1 MSLKV
6 AVLDMQPI
14 DPPTGGGRLRL
25 LGLYHALGR
34 DLDVRYVGTYDW
46 PGPGYRRQK
55 LSPTLEE
62 VLVPLSPAH
71 FAAAKA
77 RSKALGGRGV
87 IDTTFHELAHLS
99 PEYLAAAREAAA
111 EADIVVFSH
120 PWIHPLVCD
129 LIDPERQLIVY
140 EAHNVEGLLRLELLD
155 DGAAGTEIAR
165 EVVRVEYALCH
176 AAHLILACSHED
188 RSAFIRL
195 YGVPP
200 ERTRVAANG
209 AFTRAMVPPTA
220 EEKAAARKALG
231 VGAGPVAL
239 FIGSQY
245 GPNVDAARFIAETLA
260 PAVPDVQFVIAGG
273 VGEAVKARRANLRVT
288 GQISDEDKRRWLQ
301 AADFGV
307 NPMFGGSGTNIK
319 MFDFMAVGLPIVTTP
334 IGARGIMADGE
345 NMAVVEPDGLAGAIS
360 ALVAAPDRARSM
372 GRSAREAVERSYSWE
387 RISEQTGAL
396 LSRRRT
402 RLGRPEPYFS
412 VLVPT
417 YARHPSLTSLMEL
430 LAEQSWRDFEVVVV
444 DQSAEP
450 WPDRDRDFG
459 LDLLYVHTDLRG
471 AVFARNRG
479 AGLARGEVIAFID
492 DDCLPSKGWLAA
504 AHAEFSS
511 RDIVGLEGLIT
522 SGGKSDPDWRAV
534 TNDGFEGIGFMT
546 ANLFVRSGVFQQLDG
561 FDPAFDHPHFREDT
575 DLGWRLQALGAVPF
589 SRQAAVYHPPQP
601 RALERES
608 VETRSKF
615 FEKDALL
622 LRKHPQKYP
631 QLLLRECQWKHNP
644 YFWSYFFRGLDR
656 YGVEAPEA
664 VLVHAPRDQR
674 MKLRDRARRSS
685 SASN

>member
-25 LGLYHALGR
+25 LGLYRALGHE
-34 DLDVRYVGTYDW
+34 LEARYVGTYDW
-46 PGPGYRRQK
+46 PGPGYRRQM

-71 FAAAKA
+71 FEAAKA
-77 RSKALGGRGV
+77 RSKAAGGKGV

-99 PEYLAAAREAAA
+99 PDYVAAARDAAA

-120 PWIHPLVCD
+120 PWIHPLVSD
-129 LIDPERQLIVY
+129 LLDPERQLIVY

-155 DGAAGTEIAR
+155 DGAGGSEIAR
-165 EVVRVEYALCH
+165 EVVRVEYTLCR

-195 YGVPP
+195 YGAPP

-209 AFTRAMVPPTA
+209 AFTQAIVPATP
-220 EEKAAARKALG
+220 EEKLAARKALG
-231 VGAGPVAL
+231 VKPGPMAL

-245 GPNVDAARFIAETLA
+245 GPNVDAARFIAATLA
-260 PAVPDVQFVIAGG
+260 PGAPDVQFVIAGG
-273 VGEAVKARRANLRVT
+273 VGEAVKARRANVRVT
-288 GQISDEDKRRWLQ
+288 GQISEEDKRRWLQ
-301 AADFGV
+301 AADLGV
-307 NPMFGGSGTNIK
+307 NPMFAGSGTNIK
-319 MFDFMAVGLPIVTTP
+319 MFDFMAAGLPVVSTP
-334 IGARGIMADGE
+334 TGARGILADGE
-345 NMAVVEPDGLAGAIS
+345 NMAVVAPDGLADAIS
-360 ALVAAPDRARSM
+360 ALVADPARARSM
-372 GRSAREAVERSYSWE
+372 GRAARDTVERSYSWE

-396 LSRRRT
+396 LSRRRA
-402 RLGRPEPYFS
+402 RLGRPTPYFS
-412 VLVPT
+412 VVVPT
-417 YARHPSLTSLMEL
+417 YERHASLTSLIRL
-430 LAEQSWRDFEVVVV
+430 LAQQAFGDFEVVVV

-450 WPDRDRDFG
+450 WPDHDEDFG

-479 AGLARGEVIAFID
+479 AGLARGEVVAFID
-492 DDCLPSKGWLAA
+492 DDCQPSQDWLAA
-504 AHAEFSS
+504 AHAELST
-511 RDIVGLEGLIT
+511 RDIVGLEGLIS
-522 SGGKSDPDWRAV
+522 SGDKFDPDWRAV

-546 ANLFVRSGVFQQLDG
+546 ANLFVRSRVFQELDG
-561 FDPAFDHPHFREDT
+561 FDVAFDHPHFREDT
-575 DLGWRLQALGAVPF
+575 DLGWRMQALGAVPF
-589 SRQAAVYHPPQP
+589 SRGAAVYHPPQP

-631 QLLLRECQWKHNP
+631 ELLLRERQWKHNP
-644 YFWSYFFRGLDR
+644 YFWAYFFRGLER

-664 VLVHAPRDQR
+664 VLAHAPRELR
-674 MKLRDRARRSS
+674 MKARERAPRRS
-685 SASN
+685 A

>member
-6 AVLDMQPI
+6 VVLDMQPI

-25 LGLYHALGR
+25 LGLYHALGGG
-34 DLDVRYVGTYDW
+34 LDVRYVGTYDW

-62 VLVPLSPAH
+62 VLVPLSAAH

-77 RSKALGGRGV
+77 RSKAAGGKGV
-87 IDTTFHELAHLS
+87 IDTTFHELAYLS
-99 PEYLAAAREAAA
+99 PEYVAAAREAAA

-129 LIDPERQLIVY
+129 LLEPERQLIVY

-155 DGAAGTEIAR
+155 DGRGGTEIAR
-165 EVVRVEYALCH
+165 EVVRVEYSLCH
-176 AAHLILACSHED
+176 AAHLILACSHAD

-209 AFTRAMVPPTA
+209 AFTRTLVPPTS
-220 EEKAAARKALG
+220 EEKATARKNLRL
-231 VGAGPVAL
+231 GAGPVAL

-245 GPNVDAARFIAETLA
+245 GPNVEAARFIATSLA
-260 PAVPDVQFVIAGG
+260 GAAPQVQFVIAGG
-273 VGEAVKARRANLRVT
+273 VGEAVSTRRANLRVT
-288 GQISDEDKRRWLQ
+288 GQISEEDKRRWLQ
-301 AADFGV
+301 AADLGV
-307 NPMFGGSGTNIK
+307 NPMFSGSGTNIK
-319 MFDFMAVGLPIVTTP
+319 MFDFMAAGLPIVTTP

-345 NMAVVEPDGLAGAIS
+345 NMAVVEPDGFADEVS
-360 ALVAAPDRARSM
+360 ALVGDPDCARSM
-372 GRSAREAVERSYSWE
+372 GRAARDAVERSYSWE

-396 LSRRRT
+396 LARRQA
-402 RLGRPEPYFS
+402 RLGGPEPYFT
-412 VLVPT
+412 VVVPT
-417 YARHPSLTSLMEL
+417 YARHPSLTALMER
-430 LAEQSWRDFEVVVV
+430 LAQQSWRDFEVVIV
-444 DQSAEP
+444 DQSVEP
-450 WPDRDRDFG
+450 WPDRERDFG

-479 AGLARGEVIAFID
+479 AGLGRGEVVAFID
-492 DDCLPSKGWLAA
+492 DDCHPSKNWLAA
-504 AHAEFSS
+504 AHAEFSR

-522 SGGKSDPDWRAV
+522 SGDKSDPAWRAV

-546 ANLFVRSGVFQQLDG
+546 ANLFVRSSVFQQLDG
-561 FDPAFDHPHFREDT
+561 FDAAFDHPHFREDT
-575 DLGWRLQALGAVPF
+575 DLGWRMQAVGAVPF
-589 SRQAAVYHPPQP
+589 SREAAVYHPPQP

-631 QLLLRECQWKHNP
+631 ELLLRECQWKHNP
-644 YFWSYFFRGLDR
+644 HFWPYFLRGLDR
-656 YGVEAPEA
+656 YGVEASEA
-664 VLVHAPRDQR
+664 VIAHAPHDQR
-674 MKLRDRARRSS
+674 KKLRDRTRRVS
-685 SASN
+685 SAAK

>member
-1 MSLKV
+1 
-6 AVLDMQPI
+6 MQPI

-25 LGLYHALGR
+25 LGLYHALGHG
-34 DLDVRYVGTYDW
+34 LDVRYVGTYDW
-46 PGPGYRRQK
+46 PGPGYRRQQ

-71 FAAAKA
+71 FEAVKA
-77 RSKALGGRGV
+77 RSKAAGGKGV
-87 IDTTFHELAHLS
+87 IDTTFHELARLS
-99 PEYLAAAREAAA
+99 PDYVAAAREAAA

-129 LIDPERQLIVY
+129 LLDPARQLIVY

-155 DGAAGTEIAR
+155 DGMAGTGIAR
-165 EVVRVEYALCH
+165 EVVRVEYTLCH

-209 AFTRAMVPPTA
+209 AFTRAIIPPTP
-220 EEKAAARKALG
+220 EEQAAARKGLG
-231 VGAGPVAL
+231 VRSGPVAL

-245 GPNVDAARFIAETLA
+245 GPNVDAARFIAATLA
-260 PAVPDVQFVIAGG
+260 PAAPHVQFVVAGG
-273 VGEAVKARRANLRVT
+273 VGEALTARRANLRVT
-288 GQISDEDKRRWLQ
+288 GQISEQDKHRWLH
-301 AADFGV
+301 AADIGL

-319 MFDFMAVGLPIVTTP
+319 MFDFMAAGLPIVTTP
-334 IGARGIMADGE
+334 IGARGIMADGG
-345 NMAVVEPDGLAGAIS
+345 NMAVVEPDDLADAIS
-360 ALVAAPDRARSM
+360 ALVSDSARARGM
-372 GRSAREAVERSYSWE
+372 GRTAREAVERSYSWE

-396 LSRRRT
+396 LSRRRA
-402 RLGRPEPYFS
+402 RLGRPQPYFS
-412 VLVPT
+412 VVVPT
-417 YARHPSLTSLMEL
+417 YERHASLTALMER
-430 LAEQSWRDFEVVVV
+430 LAQQSWRDFEVVVV
-444 DQSAEP
+444 DQSAES
-450 WPDRDRDFG
+450 WPDRDHDFG

-479 AGLARGEVIAFID
+479 AGLACGEIIAFID
-492 DDCLPSKGWLAA
+492 DDCQPSKDWLAGA
-504 AHAEFSS
+504 QAEFSS

-522 SGGKSDPDWRAV
+522 SGDKFDPDWRAV

-546 ANLFVRSGVFQQLDG
+546 ANLFVRSSVFQQLDG
-561 FDPAFDHPHFREDT
+561 FDAAFDHPHFREDT
-575 DLGWRLQALGAVPF
+575 DLGWRLQAVGAVPF
-589 SRQAAVYHPPQP
+589 SRKAAVYHPPQP

-622 LRKHPQKYP
+622 LRKHPEKYP
-631 QLLLRECQWKHNP
+631 ELLLRECQWKHNP
-644 YFWSYFFRGLDR
+644 YFWPYFFRGLER

-664 VLVHAPRDQR
+664 VLAHAPREQR
-674 MKLRDRARRSS
+674 MKVRERARRLS
-685 SASN
+685 SASK